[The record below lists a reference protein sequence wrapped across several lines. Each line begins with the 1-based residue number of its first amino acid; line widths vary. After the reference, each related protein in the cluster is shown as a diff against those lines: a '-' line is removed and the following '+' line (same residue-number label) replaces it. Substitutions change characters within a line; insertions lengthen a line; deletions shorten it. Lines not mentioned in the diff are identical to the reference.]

1 MNFKTTITL
10 VVLLVIVGLIWWLVP
25 ASQQAAA
32 PPTAAKPESA
42 GPKAIFDPAPD
53 AEKLT
58 RVEIERPGVP
68 KVAFERVLPEKTD
81 PNTPKP
87 PAQWRVV
94 EPLNTLAE
102 VSAVSTLVST
112 IGTVQ
117 SRAQFEPGAAGE
129 PTVAD
134 AGLDPPAATITMT
147 DESGKKYA
155 LDVGQK
161 VVMSSD
167 TYVRVAGEKTIR
179 VANRDLLPQVK
190 KDLSEYRSKRLM
202 DLKPDDATKI
212 EVQHEGTT
220 YELARGA
227 DGEWMFDQ
235 PLRAYA
241 DKDKVRGL
249 LTKLSGL
256 RAEEFVDDAPT
267 SFAKYGLEE
276 PYLTCT
282 VTTETKRPLPPETP
296 ATQNAES
303 QPAAPK
309 FETTTTMFK
318 IALGSLA
325 DLKSEKRY
333 LRSGNDQWVAT
344 ITEANAKGLI
354 PNLKELRDPRITRV
368 KAADVTTL
376 EIAGAQGTPTT
387 LQKVNG
393 VWQGSGDLAQLETPA
408 VTDVLQALEDLRA
421 IDYLDQPQDL
431 AQYGL
436 DHPRTVLTA
445 TAAGALAP
453 VTLRVGS
460 DTASGKN
467 AYVQRG
473 DAPTVLV
480 VSAAQATRLAIDP
493 LTLRAREIFS
503 FPANQ
508 LRTIQVER
516 GTAHYTL
523 AHEGGP
529 WKLTDPADASIDLNA
544 VTVLANALSHLR
556 GKNVVAKG
564 DPAPFG
570 LSTPAAATLHF
581 EVAQPAATQPT
592 TVPSSA
598 PAEPPVIV
606 PHMLRIG
613 TTAKGS
619 FAMKDED
626 PYVFELDEPVYR
638 TLTAELL
645 DTRLFTFKP
654 EEVTGVKIVA
664 PGGTLEFNKVGDQWK
679 YAPDPYVELDQ
690 TKVQDFI
697 TELTQFRAEEY
708 LAYRD
713 GDLPAAGLVSTPA
726 TLTVRLA
733 GSTEVV
739 VNMTQER
746 PGELPRKAALVAQ
759 RRIFRMRQAD
769 CEKLMRGLDEYVK
782 SDKPAP
788 PPTTP
793 GARPLRPPVSPGA
806 RPPRPPTP

>member
-10 VVLLVIVGLIWWLVP
+10 VVLLVLVGLIWWLVP

-32 PPTAAKPESA
+32 PPTVAKPESA
-42 GPKAIFDPAPD
+42 GPKAVFDPAPD

-58 RVEIERPGVP
+58 RVEIERPGTP
-68 KVAFERVLPEKTD
+68 RISLERVPPEKTD
-81 PNTPKP
+81 QTPKP

-94 EPLNTLAE
+94 EPLTTGAE
-102 VSAVSTLVST
+102 ASAVSTLVST
-112 IGTVQ
+112 IGNVQ
-117 SRAQFEPGAAGE
+117 SRTQFEPGAAGE
-129 PTVAD
+129 PTAAE

-212 EVQHEGTT
+212 EIRHEGTT
-220 YELARGA
+220 HELTRGA

-235 PLRAYA
+235 PMRAYA

-249 LTKLSGL
+249 LTKLGGL

-267 SFAKYGLEE
+267 SLAKYGLEE

-282 VTTETKRPLPPETP
+282 VTIETKRPLSPEAP
-296 ATQNAES
+296 ASQSAES

-309 FETTTTMFK
+309 FETTTAMFK
-318 IALGSLA
+318 VTLGSPA

-333 LRSGNDQWVAT
+333 LRSGNEPWVAT
-344 ITEANAKGLI
+344 VTEANAKGLI

-376 EIAGAQGTPTT
+376 EIAGAQGTLTT

-393 VWQGSGDLAQLETPA
+393 VWQGSGDLAQLDTPA

-436 DHPRTVLTA
+436 DPPRAVLTV
-445 TAAGALAP
+445 TTAGALAP

-480 VSAAQATRLAIDP
+480 ISAAQAARLAISP

-508 LRTIQVER
+508 LRTVQVER
-516 GTAHYTL
+516 GTAHYSL
-523 AHEGGP
+523 AHDRGN
-529 WKLTDPADASIDLNA
+529 WKLTEPADAPIDLNA
-544 VTVLANALSHLR
+544 VTVLANDLSHLR
-556 GKNVVAKG
+556 GKNVVGKG
-564 DPAPFG
+564 EPAAFG
-570 LSTPAAATLHF
+570 LSDPAATLRF
-581 EVAQPAATQPT
+581 EIAQPAATQPT
-592 TVPSSA
+592 TAPSSA

-606 PHMLRIG
+606 PHTLRIG
-613 TTAKGS
+613 TTPKGS

-626 PYVFELDEPVYR
+626 QYVFELDETVYR

-645 DTRLFTFKP
+645 DARLFTFKP

-664 PGGTLEFNKVGDQWK
+664 PGGTLELDKVADQWQ

-690 TKVQDFI
+690 KRVQDFI
-697 TELTQFRAEEY
+697 GELTQFRAEEY
-708 LAYRD
+708 FAYRD
-713 GDLPAAGLVSTPA
+713 GDLPAAGLVNTPA
-726 TLTVRLA
+726 TLTIRLA
-733 GSTEVV
+733 GGTEVV

-746 PGELPRKAALVAQ
+746 PGELPRKAALIAQ

-788 PPTTP
+788 PPPTP
-793 GARPLRPPVSPGA
+793 GGRPPQ
-806 RPPRPPTP
+806 PPTP